1 MQRVASDPYPTAI
14 QTRLRKEAIMNTTA
28 ILSII
33 TMLLTGTNIVTLVQL
48 RSLRRKGSYEADA
61 VRINNL
67 QTIIDLQGKEIERLN
82 TRQIENEQRCDEKCQ
97 HYEQKIEE
105 LQNKYDSL
113 VSAMRSAGMKIA
125 I

>member
-1 MQRVASDPYPTAI
+1 MTA
-14 QTRLRKEAIMNTTA
+14 TW
-28 ILSII
+28 ILGII
-33 TMLLTGTNIVTLVQL
+33 TTLLTGTNIVTLVTL
-48 RSLRRKGSYEADA
+48 RSVRRKGSYEADA
-61 VRINNL
+61 VRIDNL
-67 QTIIDLQGKEIERLN
+67 QKIIDLQGKEIERLT
-82 TRQIENEQRCDEKCQ
+82 TRQLESETHCNEKCQ